1 VTHRPRPGRPV
12 RNARPVRRALVGLLA
27 LGALAVAW
35 PGGAFGTS
43 SPSEQAQQL
52 LERTRQA
59 AATHDFSGLV
69 TVTWRDGATLR
80 KAQVE
85 VTDAGGVVEARVNG
99 DVVYDSGARTYV
111 KDGNRWTGIAVDPAA
126 GETPSA
132 ATHWKLTTSP
142 GPEVAGRST
151 TQVVASRRDGTVAQR
166 TAVDDATGL
175 LLQREVLTK
184 NGKVERALVFTE
196 LDLGA
201 TTTDVTAPAGL
212 HAAQSSTIT
221 TVPDGYVAPSTLGDA
236 TLVTRAKQSD
246 GVLLWYSDGLF
257 STSVFEQ
264 RGTLDW
270 TALPDG
276 GTDTSMR
283 GTTMRRYSEPSGTVL
298 VWERDG
304 VVYTCVSDAPADVFD
319 ASVTALTAPERS
331 SLERI
336 ADFVLGP
343 FGWN

>member
-1 VTHRPRPGRPV
+1 V
-12 RNARPVRRALVGLLA
+12 LVGLAA

-85 VTDAGGVVEARVNG
+85 VTDDGGVVEARVNG

-111 KDGNRWTGIAVDPAA
+111 KDGNRWTGIAVDPTD

-132 ATHWKLTTSP
+132 AAHWKLTTRP
-142 GPEVAGRST
+142 GPEIAGHTT

-166 TAVDDATGL
+166 TAVDDDTGL
-175 LLQREVLTK
+175 LLQREVLAK
-184 NGKVERALVFTE
+184 NGTVERALVFTE
-196 LDLGA
+196 LELGA
-201 TTTDVTAPAGL
+201 TTTHVTAPSGL
-212 HAAQSSTIT
+212 HAERSSTIA
-221 TVPDGYVAPSTLGDA
+221 TVPDGYVAPSTLGNA

-257 STSVFEQ
+257 STSVLEQ

-270 TALPDG
+270 AALPDG

-283 GTTMRRYSEPSGTVL
+283 GTTMHRYSEPSGTVS

-319 ASVTALTAPERS
+319 ASLTALTAPERS
-331 SLERI
+331 SLERV